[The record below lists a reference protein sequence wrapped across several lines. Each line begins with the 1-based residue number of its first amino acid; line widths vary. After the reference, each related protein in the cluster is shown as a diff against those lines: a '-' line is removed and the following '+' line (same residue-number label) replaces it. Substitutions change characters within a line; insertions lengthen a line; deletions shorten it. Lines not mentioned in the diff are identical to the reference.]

1 MSDDRITALE
11 IRIAHQDQ
19 TVAELNEVVTTQWRK
34 IEALERQMG
43 RLREEFQNSQND
55 RGGDEPPPPHY

>member
-11 IRIAHQDQ
+11 IRVAHQDQ
-19 TVAELNEVVTTQWRK
+19 TIAELNEVVTTQWRK

-55 RGGDEPPPPHY
+55 RGGVEPPPPHY

>member
-43 RLREEFQNSQND
+43 RLREEFQNSQQSA
-55 RGGDEPPPPHY
+55 GGEEPPPPHY

>member
-11 IRIAHQDQ
+11 IRVAHQDQ
-19 TVAELNEVVTTQWRK
+19 TIAELNEVVTTQWRK

-55 RGGDEPPPPHY
+55 RGSDEPPPPHY